1 LPGNKGGKRVIHR
14 KTAHHHKSDEK
25 DTGHAHKIEVIAEE
39 KDCVAAPVAG
49 AAENGD
55 ALSAEELAAQLAEK
69 EKERQEL
76 YDRLLRTMAE
86 FDNYKKRVAKD
97 KEDLTRY
104 GNEKLV
110 RELLPVIDNFERALE
125 QAKNSPDQKAL
136 QEGVAMILRQLV
148 TLLEKFGVKGFSS
161 VGQPFDPNRHEA
173 MTHQESA
180 AHEENTVIAE
190 FQKGYNLNDRLLRAA
205 MVAVAKRPAEE
216 ADASAPDETVH

>member
-1 LPGNKGGKRVIHR
+1 VIHR
-14 KTAHHHKSDEK
+14 KTTHHHKSDEK

-55 ALSAEELAAQLAEK
+55 VLSAEELAAQLAEK

-190 FQKGYNLNDRLLRAA
+190 FQKGYNLHDRLLRAA
-205 MVAVAKRPAEE
+205 MVAVSKLPAAEE
-216 ADASAPDETVH
+216 SQESPPEETAH

>member
-1 LPGNKGGKRVIHR
+1 MMHKKATP
-14 KTAHHHKSDEK
+14 HHKGDEQ
-25 DTGHAHKIEVIAEE
+25 DTKHSHKIEITADE
-39 KDCVAAPVAG
+39 KSCEA
-49 AAENGD
+49 AAEAVADGKGD
-55 ALSAEELAAQLAEK
+55 SPSAEELALQLAEK

-125 QAKNSPDQKAL
+125 QARNSPDQKAL
-136 QEGVAMILRQLV
+136 QEGITMILRQFV
-148 TLLEKFGVKGFSS
+148 TALEKFGVKEFFS
-161 VGQPFDPNRHEA
+161 VGQVFDPNKHEA

-180 AHEENTVIAE
+180 EHEENTIMAE
-190 FQKGYNLNDRLLRAA
+190 FQKGYNLHDRLLRAA

-216 ADASAPDETVH
+216 ADASAPDEPGH

>member
-1 LPGNKGGKRVIHR
+1 MIHK
-14 KTAHHHKSDEK
+14 KTTHHHKSDEK
-25 DTGHAHKIEVIAEE
+25 DTGRAQKIEVIAEE
-39 KDCVAAPVAG
+39 KDCAAAPVA
-49 AAENGD
+49 ADAVKGD

-104 GNEKLV
+104 GNEKLM

-173 MTHQESA
+173 MTHQESDE
-180 AHEENTVIAE
+180 HEENMVIAE
-190 FQKGYNLNDRLLRAA
+190 FQKGYNLHDRLLRAA
-205 MVAVAKRPAEE
+205 MVAVSKQPAEE
-216 ADASAPDETVH
+216 EAAAPQPDETGQL

>member
-1 LPGNKGGKRVIHR
+1 VIHR
-14 KTAHHHKSDEK
+14 KATHHHKENGQESD
-25 DTGHAHKIEVIAEE
+25 HPRKIEVTAEE
-39 KDCVAAPVAG
+39 KDCAPAPEAAAAG
-49 AAENGD
+49 KVEVPP
-55 ALSAEELAAQLAEK
+55 AEELATQLAEK

-136 QEGVAMILRQLV
+136 QEGIEMILRQFV
-148 TLLEKFGVKGFSS
+148 TILEKFGVKGFSS

-180 AHEENTVIAE
+180 EHEENTVISE
-190 FQKGYNLNDRLLRAA
+190 FQKGYNLHDRLLRAA
-205 MVAVAKRPAEE
+205 MVAVSKRPAEQE
-216 ADASAPDETVH
+216 AQESQPDEIVQ

>member
-1 LPGNKGGKRVIHR
+1 MHR
-14 KTAHHHKSDEK
+14 KTTHHHKSDEK
-25 DTGHAHKIEVIAEE
+25 NTGHAHKVEVTAEE
-39 KDCVAAPVAG
+39 QDCDAAPVAG
-49 AAENGD
+49 AAEKGD

-69 EKERQEL
+69 ESQRQEL

-125 QAKNSPDQKAL
+125 QAKNSPDQNAL
-136 QEGVAMILRQLV
+136 QEGVSMILRQLV

-180 AHEENTVIAE
+180 EHEENTVIAE
-190 FQKGYNLNDRLLRAA
+190 FQKGYNLHDRLLRAA
-205 MVAVAKRPAEE
+205 MVAVSKQPAAEE
-216 ADASAPDETVH
+216 NQESPPEESVH